1 MELAGKC
8 VASVLCD
15 KWKCAKTIGWRCLA
29 TMDTF
34 IIVFVVD
41 KSVETA
47 SKVAVTEVI
56 TKFLLYY
63 VYEHLTE
70 FMGKQYDKRCG
81 GAIVECQN
89 DEIDDGETVT
99 KQEA

>member
-1 MELAGKC
+1 
-8 VASVLCD
+8 
-15 KWKCAKTIGWRCLA
+15 
-29 TMDTF
+29 MDTF
-34 IIVFVVD
+34 LIVFIVD

-70 FMGKQYDKRCG
+70 FMGVQYDKRCG
-81 GAIVECQN
+81 AAIIQGSDLAGE
-89 DEIDDGETVT
+89 DEKSDVVAPEPVP
-99 KQEA
+99 